1 LAGDFQRFLEQ
12 LVMRYGLWR
21 VVLAPYSLV
30 PVLSGLGI
38 VFDLRLAV
46 FLGSISLTAVSFV
59 LIVWLSYRLR
69 VERHVNQDLERVTNN
84 YAEIMLSTRPV
95 PFQYELWEEYI
106 VVGRGG
112 DAVIEQYLTIR
123 VVKRTKPVH
132 IVWVKQHQSSR
143 LPMSDL
149 QHRRVS
155 VTARRFAPF
164 AEHGRRHGAGHITT
178 LRWEAGNKLC
188 AMIHLDEPLQFDD
201 LVHLHLRWIWPGY
214 FRELVR
220 GGRDVIDWRVP
231 AGITGLACSLT
242 FREDCGLR
250 EGLDLTPYAGTPIP
264 RYHAT
269 REGRITISLDYKDAT
284 AGRKLGLHLDA
295 TRNRAD

>member
-1 LAGDFQRFLEQ
+1 LVGDFQRFLEQ

-38 VFDLRLAV
+38 AFDLRFAV
-46 FLGSISLTAVSFV
+46 LLGGVSLIVMSFV
-59 LIVWLSYRLR
+59 MIVWLSYRLR
-69 VERHVNQDLERVTNN
+69 IERHDNQDLRRVANN
-84 YAEIMLSTRPV
+84 YADIVLSTRPV
-95 PFQYELWEEYI
+95 PFQYQLWEEYI
-106 VVGRGG
+106 DVGRGG
-112 DAVIEQYLTIR
+112 DATIEQYLTIR
-123 VVKRTKPVH
+123 VVKRTVPVY
-132 IVWVKQHQSSR
+132 IIWVKQHQSPR

-149 QHRRVS
+149 QRRRVS

-164 AEHGRRHGAGHITT
+164 AEQGRRHGAAHITT
-178 LRWEAGNKLC
+178 LRWETGNKLC

-214 FRELVR
+214 FRELGR
-220 GGRDVIDWRVP
+220 GGRDVIDWTVP
-231 AGITGLACSLT
+231 AGISGLVCSLT

-250 EGLDLTPYAGTPIP
+250 EGLDVTPYVGTPIP

-269 REGRITISLDYKDAT
+269 REGRIVISLDYKDAIV
-284 AGRKLGLHLDA
+284 GRKLGLHLDA